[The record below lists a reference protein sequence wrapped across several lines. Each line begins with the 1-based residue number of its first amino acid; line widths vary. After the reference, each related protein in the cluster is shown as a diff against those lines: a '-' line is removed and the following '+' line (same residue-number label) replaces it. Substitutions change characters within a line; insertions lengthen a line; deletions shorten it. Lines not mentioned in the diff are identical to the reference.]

1 MFHYQTDNLLDQ
13 QSKAMS
19 LPQLYQSNEY
29 LNPYRFMNGRPHN
42 SASLAAL
49 HQHNHHMN
57 SGMQFSNVPINLKSS
72 TSQYPATP
80 IACKTIPDAL
90 SHPNSLSSAP
100 TTPNTSITITAP
112 TSTTLS
118 QLSPLTANR
127 PTDSSQMAS
136 YIPKHWMWNRNPF
149 YSSLGTSNYFPY
161 INTNTMSRSD
171 LSSPIGSNKTESLN
185 SNSPIHITD
194 TNSDDSLDNRDD
206 KV

>member
-1 MFHYQTDNLLDQ
+1 MLDQ
-13 QSKAMS
+13 QSFGQGSKAMS
-19 LPQLYQSNEY
+19 LPQLYQSSEF

-49 HQHNHHMN
+49 HQHTHHMN
-57 SGMQFSNVPINLKSS
+57 SGMQFSSVPINLKSS
-72 TSQYPATP
+72 ASQYPATP
-80 IACKTIPDAL
+80 IACKTLPDAP
-90 SHPNSLSSAP
+90 SHPHSLSPAP
-100 TTPNTSITITAP
+100 TTPNTSSTTTTVVA
-112 TSTTLS
+112 STTLS
-118 QLSPLTANR
+118 QITPLIANR
-127 PTDSSQMAS
+127 PIDPSQMAS

-149 YSSLGTSNYFPY
+149 YSPLGTSNYFPY
-161 INTNTMSRSD
+161 INSNTMSGSD